1 MNYNINLDLSGVPG
15 GMNTTELINALTDK
29 NVLAALTGNR
39 DFQSLDAKVKSRIN
53 QKNSRARGV

>member
-1 MNYNINLDLSGVPG
+1 
-15 GMNTTELINALTDK
+15 MNTTELINALTDK